1 MHRLSAPPERP
12 FRPSQ
17 KKRISAPPP
26 PEPEKKLSSGYGSR
40 ASFTPLRTTAPR
52 MSKKDLARTEMLFD
66 AMLRDHGADRDSPT
80 RASPR
85 AAEAAAA
92 ARRAFRDALADVEDE
107 PAWAGRGR
115 DFSFGDVDDRSDEW
129 SESDG
134 DGDDASYDAA
144 EDWWR
149 RHNAGETLRAAPAA
163 RRRRGRPSRRSRARG
178 RAAPRAGP
186 TRSRPEE
193 PPAAAEAE
201 KVRGERAHAKWEGRR
216 PPRTGRRTRSRRAA
230 AAGREPAAPAR
241 RPPAKSARKTTL
253 YDVLGVKIHAERAEI
268 KRAYVDLALKLHPDK
283 NKDASANA
291 QFLRVKDAYSTL
303 ANADDRRA
311 YDRALVDARGAG

>member
-85 AAEAAAA
+85 AAEAA
-92 ARRAFRDALADVEDE
+92 RGDE

-129 SESDG
+129 SDG
-134 DGDDASYDAA
+134 DGDDDDASYDAA

-149 RHNAGETLRAAPAA
+149 RHNAGETVRAAPAA
-163 RRRRGRPSRRSRARG
+163 RP
-178 RAAPRAGP
+178 
-186 TRSRPEE
+186 SRPEE

-201 KVRGERAHAKWEGRR
+201 KVRGERAHAKWEGPPPAADR
-216 PPRTGRRTRSRRAA
+216 PRTRSRRASPRADASTRA
-230 AAGREPAAPAR
+230 AAR

-253 YDVLGVKIHAERAEI
+253 DDVLGVKIHAERAEI

-291 QFLRVKDAYSTL
+291 QFLRVKEAYSTL